1 MTRKRRLSLILFA
14 AAGLLVTLAGD
25 VLAVVGRPATPVS
38 YAGAARRSVRR
49 GYPY

>member
-1 MTRKRRLSLILFA
+1 MRPKRKLILTLLA
-14 AAGLLVTLAGD
+14 AAGLVVTFAGD

-49 GYPY
+49 GYP